1 MALVVCICAQWIDS
15 ADYADP
21 RRAAAERRTLA
32 EGVKSAKQP
41 HSSLALVKMIMAK
54 ILAIFSGKRAGITF
68 QTSESWYFNM
78 IQYREWVLSRAQN
91 KKSSATLR

>member
-21 RRAAAERRTLA
+21 RRAAADRRTLA

-54 ILAIFSGKRAGITF
+54 VFAIFSGKGTRVTF
-68 QTSESWYFNM
+68 KTSKSWC
-78 IQYREWVLSRAQN
+78 IS
-91 KKSSATLR
+91 T